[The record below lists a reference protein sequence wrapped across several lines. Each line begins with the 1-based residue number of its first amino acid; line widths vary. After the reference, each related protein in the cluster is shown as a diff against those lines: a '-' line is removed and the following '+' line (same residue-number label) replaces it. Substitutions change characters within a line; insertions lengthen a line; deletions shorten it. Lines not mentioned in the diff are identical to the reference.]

1 MSETYLHVLGY
12 VGEVSIRDRDGNK
25 MTGVIRVGTVNPDGS
40 VQAFTSVSDGR
51 FKDRQNFVLQ
61 DEAAALPYGTF
72 GFWHIV
78 VEPNRKDPNKDYIK
92 SVSYDSANRPV
103 AVVHCP
109 EETVDEQRAF
119 LHSNRFSEIALGVV
133 GQMGC
138 SLLLLTRGTR
148 DSGPSA
154 VLVRAEHL
162 RGGVLSPD
170 VKTLPVY
177 AVREAPLPMRLGPM
191 SRDVIGFWPRTTF
204 DLPIRRLSLITLE
217 TAVVQQ
223 LQKETGSWARFQAL
237 CPEGTRKQH
246 EVYQAFLQALE
257 SRSLRE
263 GALSEYGES
272 DERLELALGRVKTA
286 GKRIF
291 TNEDELSRI
300 AAPLI
305 MNDPQKREEAEKRI
319 EAQWLTEN
327 RTRIEALKGEVE
339 SRAAESVRLVETI
352 EKQRALIDERKAEL
366 TRLEQRQTAL
376 TAGFEEQKA
385 AFTAELEAKFEAARR
400 DAAELIKDAP
410 FWAFLAGGAP
420 APAPVRSSAALEPVA
435 KTWAPAAARIPAS
448 PVEEA
453 EDLAEAV
460 EDNLCAAGFEED
472 SSEALGGVL
481 LAAGLRRMPVVLA
494 GPGAYGAAAALS
506 LALFGTEPR
515 VLDAGEDDCLHVPDD
530 AVNFVT
536 NVIEGNRFERLLMRA
551 STARRLFVFEIPFVE
566 ELSLLPPGI
575 EHYAL
580 PVCTELFLERIV
592 DRPEERC
599 SAHQPDPELLSK
611 LSAVDASAAKPAAG
625 VVKTCAVSRAAQ
637 VRLLELF
644 GTAEAVLDEP
654 IGKKNAAM
662 LLLLPHA
669 LLTGSFD
676 AVNEFIEAD
685 EGEAPASLKRAVR
698 LYGGA
703 R

>member
-12 VGEVSIRDRDGNK
+12 VGEVPIRDRDGNK
-25 MTGVIRVGTVNPDGS
+25 MTGVRRVGTVNPDGS

-78 VEPNRKDPNKDYIK
+78 VEPNRINPNKDYIK

-300 AAPLI
+300 AATLI

-339 SRAAESVRLVETI
+339 SRAAESARLVETI
-352 EKQRALIDERKAEL
+352 EKQRALIDERKVEL

-410 FWAFLAGGAP
+410 FWA
-420 APAPVRSSAALEPVA
+420 
-435 KTWAPAAARIPAS
+435 
-448 PVEEA
+448 
-453 EDLAEAV
+453 
-460 EDNLCAAGFEED
+460 
-472 SSEALGGVL
+472 L

-536 NVIEGNRFERLLMRA
+536 NVMEGNRFERLLMRA

-580 PVCTELFLERIV
+580 PVCTELFLEKIV

-611 LSAVDASAAKPAAG
+611 LSAIDASAAKPAAG

-669 LLTGSFD
+669 LLTRSFD